1 MGGSENLVGVGEQE
15 PKPEPGHGNEGA
27 RKDKIGESFLR
38 HPTTPVLPSPLLM
51 SQQGHCTIAAKAFR
65 AQTVSIRL
73 EVWARLGLSNGQR
86 VTSSP
91 SDPALQAG
99 EWLRGG

>member
-1 MGGSENLVGVGEQE
+1 LVGVGEQE

-38 HPTTPVLPSPLLM
+38 HPTTPVLPSPLLV

-65 AQTVSIRL
+65 AQTVFIGL
-73 EVWARLGLSNGQR
+73 EVCARLGLSN
-86 VTSSP
+86 
-91 SDPALQAG
+91 
-99 EWLRGG
+99 ERGSFAEGHLKLTKN